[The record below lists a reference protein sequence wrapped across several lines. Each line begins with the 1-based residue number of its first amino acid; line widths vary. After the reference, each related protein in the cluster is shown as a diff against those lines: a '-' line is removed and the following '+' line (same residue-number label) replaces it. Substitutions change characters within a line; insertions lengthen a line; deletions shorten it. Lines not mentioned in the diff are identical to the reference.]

1 MYDLRRQALES
12 GKTVSRKARSREAS
26 RSNSRAA
33 SAQSS
38 RQNSRQ
44 SSRVASR
51 YPSDDEDNGVF
62 SDDTA
67 WSTTSLND
75 LADNPEVDNP
85 NWEEELAARIQ
96 EILDR
101 KRSSVQGREESLSA
115 YCRLS
120 KYHYVEEEIR
130 AHVKD
135 LLSAFSRSIK
145 YESSV
150 RETTLALRALELIA
164 ITANDNTIYENV
176 EPLLTRTIRNST
188 SNLVKAAAIHCLGSC
203 TFFGGAGEDDH
214 LEQMNFFLDIIASD
228 GHSIDAA
235 DDAGSVT
242 AALQEWGFLAT
253 EIDDLEG
260 ESEEAIETFID
271 QLESSDPGVQIAAGE
286 NIALLYEK
294 SYTPQEDDEED
305 EGHSDDDDASVLSAG
320 DPDGPKLVKRY
331 NAYHNTP
338 QLERILQSLATVS
351 GKRIS
356 KKDKRSLHS
365 NFASILTTVEN
376 PRRGPMYSTAIDQGT
391 NQHYGSKYTVKIG
404 QEGVMN
410 IDRWWKW
417 IRLAALRRIL
427 QGGFVEHYYQGNRA
441 VLDNLPVMMR
451 DAPVD
456 RAGAKKAAKNRNSAR
471 RMAFDDEDD
480 H

>member
-1 MYDLRRQALES
+1 
-12 GKTVSRKARSREAS
+12 
-26 RSNSRAA
+26 
-33 SAQSS
+33 
-38 RQNSRQ
+38 
-44 SSRVASR
+44 
-51 YPSDDEDNGVF
+51 
-62 SDDTA
+62 
-67 WSTTSLND
+67 
-75 LADNPEVDNP
+75 LAD
-85 NWEEELAARIQ
+85 RIQ

-130 AHVKD
+130 SHLQD
-135 LLSAFSRSIK
+135 LLNAVSRSIK
-145 YESSV
+145 YEGSV

-164 ITANDNTIYENV
+164 VTANDNTIYENV
-176 EPLLTRTIRNST
+176 EPLLTRTIRDST
-188 SNLVKAAAIHCLGSC
+188 SNLIKAAAIHCLGTC
-203 TFFGGAGEDDH
+203 TFFGGAGEDGH
-214 LEQMNFFLDIIASD
+214 LDQMNFFLDIAASD
-228 GHSIDAA
+228 GHSIDAV

-271 QLESSDPGVQIAAGE
+271 QLESIDPGVQVAAGE

-294 SYTPQEDDEED
+294 SYTPQEDEEDEED
-305 EGHSDDDDASVLSAG
+305 HSDDDNASVSSTEDA
-320 DPDGPKLVKRY
+320 DGPKLIKRY
-331 NAYHNTP
+331 DAYHNTP
-338 QLERILQSLATVS
+338 QLERVLQSLATVS

-356 KKDKRSLHS
+356 KKDKKNLHS

-376 PRRGPMYSTAIDQGT
+376 PRRGPMYSTAIDHDT
-391 NQHYGSKYTVKIG
+391 NRHYGSKRTVKIG
-404 QEGVMN
+404 REAMMN

-427 QGGFVEHYYQGNRA
+427 QGGFAEHYYQGNRA

-451 DAPVD
+451 ETSPQHE
-456 RAGAKKAAKNRNSAR
+456 RAGARKAAKNRTSHRTTWAGGEEGE
-471 RMAFDDEDD
+471 FEV
-480 H
+480 